1 MQSSKPKGL
10 LAFLKGFVIMAAM
23 NGQTVTT
30 GLGQEKVKMLLK
42 AFVSS
47 YGLVFVILVF
57 CIPVTIISP
66 VFWSWRNLTNILVQM
81 TVIGVLTMGQVFVLI
96 SGGGGIDLSIGS
108 TLALSAIVGA
118 TFIRDY
124 GVPVW
129 SGLLAT
135 LLTGT
140 LIGAFNGL
148 VITKIKISPLIT
160 TLAVQTGVRGIVMI
174 ITGGADVTGMPS
186 AYTNIVA
193 KGIGSVS
200 WSVII
205 TFFIFLL
212 TWVILRFT
220 KYGRELY
227 AVGGN
232 EYAANVSGINV
243 TKIRMIAYTMC
254 GLLAALGGIITTAR
268 LYTAG
273 PRAGTGMELTAISAA
288 VIGGT
293 SLSGGKGYVGGAVL
307 GVIFLQIIDNTTNL
321 MAIPAAYVAA
331 LKGAIILGAAILDRI
346 RSSDKLR

>member
-1 MQSSKPKGL
+1 MMDKNS
-10 LAFLKGFVIMAAM
+10 FLTAK
-23 NGQTVTT
+23 
-30 GLGQEKVKMLLK
+30 LGKVLK

-47 YGLVFVILVF
+47 YGLIFVILIF
-57 CIPVTIISP
+57 CIPVTIVRP
-66 VFWSWRNLTNILVQM
+66 VFWSWGNMTNILVQM

-96 SGGGGIDLSIGS
+96 SGGGGIDLSVGS
-108 TLALSAIVGA
+108 ILAFSAIVGA
-118 TFIRDY
+118 GLIRNS
-124 GVPVW
+124 GFPVW
-129 SGLLAT
+129 AGLLIT

-140 LIGAFNGL
+140 TIGAFNGL

-160 TLAVQTGVRGIVMI
+160 TLAVQTAVRGLVMI
-174 ITGGADVTGMPS
+174 YTGGADVTNMPK
-186 AYTNIVA
+186 AYTDIVS
-193 KGIGSVS
+193 KGIGSIS

-205 TFFIFLL
+205 TFVIFFV
-212 TWVILRFT
+212 TMIILRYT

-243 TKIRMIAYTMC
+243 TKIRVIAYTAC
-254 GLLAALGGIITTAR
+254 GLLASVAGIITTAR

-293 SLSGGKGYVGGAVL
+293 SLAGGKGNVSGAVL

-321 MAIPAAYVAA
+321 MAIPAAYVSA

-346 RSSDKLR
+346 RSSDKFK

>member
-1 MQSSKPKGL
+1 MTDMNMQNKITLESNGL
-10 LAFLKGFVIMAAM
+10 RKLA
-23 NGQTVTT
+23 
-30 GLGQEKVKMLLK
+30 K

-66 VFWSWRNLTNILVQM
+66 VFWSWRNITNIMVQM
-81 TVIGVLTMGQVFVLI
+81 TVMGVLTMGQVFVLI

-118 TFIRDY
+118 GLIRDF
-124 GVPVW
+124 GTPVW
-129 SGLLAT
+129 LVFAVT
-135 LLTGT
+135 LLTGGVV
-140 LIGAFNGL
+140 GAFNGL
-148 VITKIKISPLIT
+148 VITKVKISPLIT
-160 TLAVQTGVRGIVMI
+160 TLAVQTGVRGIIMI
-174 ITGGADVTGMPS
+174 ITGGADIIGMPS
-186 AYTNIVA
+186 GYTDIVS
-193 KGIGSVS
+193 KGIGSIS
-200 WSVII
+200 WSVLI
-205 TFFIFLL
+205 TFLVFLM
-212 TWVILRFT
+212 TWVILRYT

-243 TKIRMIAYTMC
+243 TKIRLIAYTGC

-273 PRAGTGMELTAISAA
+273 PRAGVGMELTAISAA

-293 SLSGGKGYVGGAVL
+293 SLSGGKGYVAGAVL

-321 MAIPAAYVAA
+321 MAIPAAYVSA

-346 RSSDKLR
+346 RSSDKLK

>member
-1 MQSSKPKGL
+1 MEKEIRRKPGKTGPEQDKL
-10 LAFLKGFVIMAAM
+10 KKLA
-23 NGQTVTT
+23 
-30 GLGQEKVKMLLK
+30 K

-47 YGLVFVILVF
+47 YGLAFVILVF

-66 VFWSWRNLTNILVQM
+66 VFWSWRNITNIMVQM

-96 SGGGGIDLSIGS
+96 SGGGGIDLSVGS
-108 TLALSAIVGA
+108 ALALSAIAGA
-118 TFIRDY
+118 GLLNNFGI
-124 GVPVW
+124 PVW
-129 SGLLAT
+129 ACLLAT
-135 LLTGT
+135 LLTGAF
-140 LIGAFNGL
+140 IGAFNGL

-160 TLAVQTGVRGIVMI
+160 TLAVQTGVRGIIMI
-174 ITGGADVTGMPS
+174 VTGGADITNMPEG
-186 AYTNIVA
+186 YTNIVS
-193 KGIGSVS
+193 KGVGSIS

-205 TFFIFLL
+205 TFFVFVM
-212 TWVILRFT
+212 TWIVLKYT

-243 TKIRMIAYTMC
+243 TKIRLIAYTVC

-273 PRAGTGMELTAISAA
+273 PRAGVGMELTAISAA

-293 SLSGGKGYVGGAVL
+293 SLSGGKGYVAGAVL

-321 MAIPAAYVAA
+321 MAIPAAYVSA
-331 LKGAIILGAAILDRI
+331 LKGAIILGAAVLDRI
-346 RSSDKLR
+346 RSSDSLK